1 MSPPISLRPAILA
14 AYPHQAALAVQINR
28 NVVVQALGVAMVSVV
43 GLSILS
49 WPLVAAWTLIAC
61 AVATAEDWALRR
73 MLGDASRTAALWAP
87 VLRVLATTVYA
98 VAAFALF
105 LKGGPDQRLFA
116 FALVSAS
123 MVHVLMRYYRS
134 PPILVASL
142 TPYLIAL
149 GAVSF
154 GLARAALAQ
163 GNTLAALAPPFALAT
178 FALQFWSARAQLAG
192 AWNELM
198 TARQEADERAR
209 AADGAN
215 RAKSQF
221 LATMSHE
228 LRTPLNGV
236 LGMTQALAAD
246 ALTPVQ
252 RERVSTIHRSS
263 ESLLAVLN
271 DLLDLSKIEAGS
283 LELEKV
289 EFDLERLVH
298 GIAAAYQPLAAKKAM
313 SFRIDVAGPARGRYL
328 GDSARIRRVLY
339 SLCDNAVKFTDD
351 GGVTLRVERDADRV
365 LFCVSDTGIGIARD
379 DLAHLFEG
387 FFQADATLSR
397 RYGGTG
403 AGLAICGQLAALMG
417 GTIEASSKL
426 GVGSTFTLALPLQPV
441 GPTEAAT
448 VADMHPAEPESAA
461 GLSVL
466 AAEDNVTNQ
475 QVLRTLLA
483 LAGITPTLVE
493 NGREALAAWE
503 RQGWDVVLMDI
514 QMPEMNGIEAT
525 RAIRLRE
532 METGR
537 PRTPIVA
544 VTANAMTHQV
554 VEYEAAGMDGVVA
567 KPIDLANLLNAMEQ
581 ALAQASAIAAE
592 LSQQTSTA

>member
-1 MSPPISLRPAILA
+1 
-14 AYPHQAALAVQINR
+14 
-28 NVVVQALGVAMVSVV
+28 
-43 GLSILS
+43 
-49 WPLVAAWTLIAC
+49 
-61 AVATAEDWALRR
+61 
-73 MLGDASRTAALWAP
+73 
-87 VLRVLATTVYA
+87 
-98 VAAFALF
+98 
-105 LKGGPDQRLFA
+105 
-116 FALVSAS
+116 
-123 MVHVLMRYYRS
+123 
-134 PPILVASL
+134 
-142 TPYLIAL
+142 
-149 GAVSF
+149 
-154 GLARAALAQ
+154 
-163 GNTLAALAPPFALAT
+163 
-178 FALQFWSARAQLAG
+178 
-192 AWNELM
+192 
-198 TARQEADERAR
+198 
-209 AADGAN
+209 
-215 RAKSQF
+215 
-221 LATMSHE
+221 MSHE

-441 GPTEAAT
+441 EPTEALT
-448 VADMHPAEPESAA
+448 VADVHPAEPESAA

-554 VEYEAAGMDGVVA
+554 AEYEAAGMDGVVA